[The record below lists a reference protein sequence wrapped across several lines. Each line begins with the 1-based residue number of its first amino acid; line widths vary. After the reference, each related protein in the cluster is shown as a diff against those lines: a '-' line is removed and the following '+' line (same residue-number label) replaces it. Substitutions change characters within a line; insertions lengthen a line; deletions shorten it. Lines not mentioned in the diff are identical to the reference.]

1 MSKTLLSTMQV
12 IASEIERLQ
21 VRLELCL
28 SEAKELQS
36 AINTLQKVNVKK
48 EKKAEKKTVSFDQ
61 SHSQKEV

>member
-12 IASEIERLQ
+12 ISTEIERLQ
-21 VRLELCL
+21 TRLELCL

-36 AINTLQKVNVKK
+36 AIKTLQKVNVKK
-48 EKKAEKKTVSFDQ
+48 EKKAEKKTVLFDQ

>member
-1 MSKTLLSTMQV
+1 MSKTLLSTIQV

-36 AINTLQKVNVKK
+36 AIKTLQKVNVKK

>member
-36 AINTLQKVNVKK
+36 AIKTLQKVNVKK

>member
-1 MSKTLLSTMQV
+1 MQV

-36 AINTLQKVNVKK
+36 AIKTLQKVNVKK

>member
-36 AINTLQKVNVKK
+36 AIKTLQKVNAKK
-48 EKKAEKKTVSFDQ
+48 EKKAEKKTVVIDQ
-61 SHSQKEV
+61 IHSQKEV

>member
-1 MSKTLLSTMQV
+1 MQV

-36 AINTLQKVNVKK
+36 AIKTLQKVNAKK
-48 EKKAEKKTVSFDQ
+48 EKKAEKKTVVIDQ
-61 SHSQKEV
+61 IHSQKEV